1 MTKTAAAPTKADLKA
16 AAELDAMADAIDP
29 GLSDNEITALG
40 DLEFGQAIAKGGA
53 ARQLRKRAAEL
64 RGDENARYM

>member
-1 MTKTAAAPTKADLKA
+1 MTTRTAPSKADLKA

-29 GLSDNEITALG
+29 GLTDEQISALG
-40 DLEFGQAIAKGGA
+40 DLEFGRAVAKQGA

-64 RGDENARYM
+64 RQDPEARWM